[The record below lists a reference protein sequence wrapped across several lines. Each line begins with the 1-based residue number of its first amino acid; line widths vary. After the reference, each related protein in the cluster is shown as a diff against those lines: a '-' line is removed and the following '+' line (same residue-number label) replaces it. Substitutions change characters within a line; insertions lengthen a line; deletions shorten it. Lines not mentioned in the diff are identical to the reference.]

1 MRIFNSIQFSDTAN
15 LLMYFY
21 LNDYSFKYNV
31 AKKEEAARMYNC
43 GYKWVG
49 ARAVNGGGL

>member
-1 MRIFNSIQFSDTAN
+1 MC
-15 LLMYFY
+15 FY